1 MMEEPLDLRTEI
13 AFMSREERKE
23 ENKSEGEKAMN
34 LFSPGRERK
43 KKRADLPT
51 ISMSLL
57 SSISSGGDN
66 LHAR

>member
-1 MMEEPLDLRTEI
+1 MMEEPLDLKTEI

-43 KKRADLPT
+43 KTKGRFALHIHVSP
-51 ISMSLL
+51 LL
-57 SSISSGGDN
+57 NFLGRG
-66 LHAR
+66 